1 MIQNKTTMTMRYT
14 TKSLIIVFILLL
26 CCVDAMCKPR
36 TVQDMKQIAMSAIK
50 ASGKR
55 FMPASGHVGSMKV
68 ISERDNLMLVGY
80 EGGAYAVVSSD
91 DSMPDVL
98 GISST
103 PYSNGRNKALEWWL
117 RTMNKALGE
126 AQRKNIPLHV
136 TKPDPSKYPSDVDPL
151 VTTKWD
157 QIAPYNNMLPEGI
170 YTGCVATAMAQV
182 LNYYKTPVHGI
193 GEKSV
198 KVNTSVHKN
207 VTVTAT
213 FADDYYDWDNM
224 CDEYTEGNY
233 SDAQADA
240 VALLMRDCGVAA
252 SMNYG
257 GKDEGGS
264 GTFLTDAAEGLKKY
278 FGLDNVE
285 YISRDLYSES
295 AWMNRIYK
303 EISSRGPVVY
313 GGSDYD
319 QSAGHAFVLHGY
331 RSDGKVYVN
340 WGWSGDDDG
349 WYDVATLK
357 MPGYSFADEQ
367 EMIVG
372 IESPEQGGEAVE
384 INVAT
389 PGTLASLLP
398 EGETDNITNLSLTGK
413 INSTDLLTLRRMA
426 GADSNMMPTSG
437 KLSVLNLRNVSIV
450 AGGEPYLTEGGIEKT
465 EYTTADDDLPER
477 AFYGCGSLE
486 EIFLP
491 ISVKTIGNGALSK
504 MAKLKTV
511 RITQADTQDYAFDS
525 HFIYLDKEKTTITNA
540 LPSTETTANVPSGV
554 SRIADYAMTACKL
567 TKIKMPAELTYIGK
581 EALSGSTS
589 LREIRL
595 TSFSIPTTGDNALSN
610 LQYYECKLYVPI
622 GTKGEYTTA
631 DGWKNFKNDK
641 GYITFDNIIEYG
653 TILTANDATREYGE
667 SNPEFT
673 FTFTGSSPKGNPQ
686 ITCDADEAADAGIY
700 TIKIERGTI
709 TDDILILNN
718 GTLVVKPAP
727 LTARLAERYERYEGE
742 ENPEFSLVFDGFK
755 LNDGMEVIT
764 VMPSVSTSA
773 SADSPV
779 GEYPVYISG
788 GETNGNY
795 TLEYVQGTL
804 TVKTKDASAI
814 DAVGTNGNSGSA
826 VYDLTGRR
834 ISVGSTSIG
843 KLSRGIYIIGGKK
856 IIR

>member
-1 MIQNKTTMTMRYT
+1 MDSI
-14 TKSLIIVFILLL
+14 SLVNSLLASVVL
-26 CCVDAMCKPR
+26 IC
-36 TVQDMKQIAMSAIK
+36 SAFAK
-50 ASGKR
+50 YK
-55 FMPASGHVGSMKV
+55 
-68 ISERDNLMLVGY
+68 Y
-80 EGGAYAVVSSD
+80 
-91 DSMPDVL
+91 
-98 GISST
+98 
-103 PYSNGRNKALEWWL
+103 
-117 RTMNKALGE
+117 
-126 AQRKNIPLHV
+126 QR
-136 TKPDPSKYPSDVDPL
+136 
-151 VTTKWD
+151 
-157 QIAPYNNMLPEGI
+157 
-170 YTGCVATAMAQV
+170 
-182 LNYYKTPVHGI
+182 
-193 GEKSV
+193 
-198 KVNTSVHKN
+198 
-207 VTVTAT
+207 
-213 FADDYYDWDNM
+213 
-224 CDEYTEGNY
+224 
-233 SDAQADA
+233 
-240 VALLMRDCGVAA
+240 
-252 SMNYG
+252 G

-264 GTFLTDAAEGLKKY
+264 GTFLTDAAEGLKRY
-278 FGLDNVE
+278 FVLDNVE
-285 YISRDLYSES
+285 YLARDLYSES

-372 IESPEQGGEAVE
+372 IQSPEQDSEAVE
-384 INVAT
+384 INVST

-398 EGETDNITNLSLTGK
+398 EGAESNVTSLTLTGK

-465 EYTTADDDLPER
+465 EYTTVDDDLPER

-525 HFIYLDKEKTTITNA
+525 HFIYLDKEKTTVTNA
-540 LPSTETTANVPSGV
+540 LPSTETSAEVPAGV
-554 SRIADYAMTACKL
+554 SRIADYAMTACRL

-595 TSFSIPTTGDNALSN
+595 TSFSRPTTGDNALSN

-622 GTKGEYTTA
+622 GTKGEYATA
-631 DGWKNFKNDK
+631 EGWKNFKNET

-653 TILTANDATREYGE
+653 TILTANDATREYGD

-673 FTFTGSSPKGNPQ
+673 FTFTFTGTSPKGKPQ
-686 ITCDADEAADAGIY
+686 ITCDADETADAGIY

-718 GTLVVKPAP
+718 GILHVEAAP
-727 LTARLAERYERYEGE
+727 LTARLAESYERYEGE
-742 ENPEFSLVFDGFK
+742 ANPDFSLAFDGFK
-755 LNDGMEVIT
+755 LDDGMEVIT
-764 VMPSVSTSA
+764 AMPSVSTPA
-773 SADSPV
+773 SADSPA
-779 GEYPVYISG
+779 GEYPVYIVG

-804 TVKTKDASAI
+804 TVKSKDASSI
-814 DAVGTNGNSGSA
+814 DAVGASDDSGSD

-834 ISVGSTSIG
+834 VSGSGSFG
-843 KLSRGIYIIGGKK
+843 SNLSHGIYIIGGKK
-856 IIR
+856 IVR